1 MADKDTIWTAVKAA
15 YDEPGL
21 KSLTNINVSDQT
33 VVNDVAGTSAAEH
46 VLALWPSH
54 VEAAFDVTLAA
65 HMAVAL
71 RATIAVLWERGGS
84 ATTIAKVKW
93 DDVFDDEGLMGRLRR
108 TGARGRVGPET
119 NAPDTSSSGGE
130 IRPWSHR
137 SSMPVGYLPSQRG
150 NRYNDGYW
158 QD

>member
-33 VVNDVAGTSAAEH
+33 TVNDVAGTSAAEH

-54 VEAAFDVTLAA
+54 VEADFVVTVAA

-84 ATTIAKVKW
+84 ASTIAKVKW
-93 DDVFDDEGLMGRLRR
+93 DDVFTDEGLMGNLRR
-108 TGARGRVGPET
+108 TGARGRVGPST
-119 NAPDTSSSGGE
+119 NAPDVSASGGE
-130 IRPWSHR
+130 LLPWSHR
-137 SSMPVGYLPSQRG
+137 KSMPVGYLPSRRG
-150 NRYNDGYW
+150 DRYDGGYW